1 MLKLNSNIIQVFVD
15 FKFGYIRVDD
25 PDDDFSDDLVED
37 KFVIENNG
45 VMKPCT
51 CPQVEQDI
59 QDYEDS
65 DTGKF
70 EMFFKQS
77 SMCFTGKSFSEA
89 FLHQLTNNMTRDLSL
104 NTSSQHVEYKQK
116 FYFCFDIQNNI
127 CTQNFVNLYFSGN

>member
-1 MLKLNSNIIQVFVD
+1 MLKLNSNIVQVFVD
-15 FKFGYIRVDD
+15 FKFDYIRVDD

-59 QDYEDS
+59 EDYEDS

-70 EMFFKQS
+70 EMFFKET

-89 FLHQLTNNMTRDLSL
+89 FLNQLTNNMTRDLSL

-116 FYFCFDIQNNI
+116 IYFCFDIQNNI
-127 CTQNFVNLYFSGN
+127 CTQNFANLYFSGN